1 MKIANGLLDLTD
13 LCSQRKAIK
22 QLFRESHVTRVPEL
36 TGISFHLHGNI
47 SYPQSQSKFGST
59 PPTTNLEN
67 LAPK

>member
-1 MKIANGLLDLTD
+1 MKKAKGLFYLTD

-22 QLFRESHVTRVPEL
+22 QLFRESHVMRVPKL

-47 SYPQSQSKFGST
+47 SYPQSQSKVGST